1 MVVLAQETQEGTPVV
16 ENQPQQ
22 TETSTPQPTESVAE
36 TSTPN
41 PSVSPS
47 LEPSPAPSLEPSPIN
62 NLQTETPTPTATPAQ
77 EVLGADTNTT
87 TPFPSTP
94 ASEDK
99 NKDAHINAVVL
110 SDVSASSIDEADLSY
125 LESAT
130 SATLRTDKF
139 DYSPTDAVVITG
151 EGFAPNTEYEL
162 VITSGTGNFRFSDRV
177 TSDESGGLFYT
188 YQLDGTYR
196 PEYKAEV
203 FDLLG
208 GVAASVNFSD
218 SDKVRLCHRTK
229 SDSNPYVYL
238 EVNIKNN
245 GDLKGGHLNHT
256 GPIWYPG
263 IQGKWGDIIPPYSSG
278 NFNYSGM
285 NWDANGQAIWNNG
298 CKLQIAC
305 QEGPSW
311 TSDVI
316 SFNQGKNKDGSDVPE
331 ERSDPYNA
339 LGKPDSFGNDVNFVS
354 LGKGGSIV
362 LVFLGWV
369 KDKEGNDLS
378 FHEVTWGRENYP
390 EEKAKVEVSQDGDS
404 WYGDWIVSSKATNGI
419 GYIDFSSTRLS
430 WVKYVRI
437 TDTTDFSLHTNDA
450 DGYDLDALDAVYQLC
465 SLPSPSPT
473 LSPSPTPAPYCGD
486 GVKNG
491 QEQCDGSDG
500 VGQNQF
506 CTKNCKLIP
515 IYDGF
520 HSCPAGTVKSQSPV
534 LSKTISATDSDGETF
549 NLTAGGK
556 YLFEVSGVYS
566 YDKSNSAKWADA
578 AYATDNNWSSA
589 RSDIGIWE
597 TNRGVTSLLADFG
610 KGVGVVEWDD
620 NQVYN
625 SDHTYQKYY
634 SPTTNS
640 VKFLISD
647 WYDEWY
653 SSPYNNQSAMSDNSG
668 SLSLDVYECQP
679 VSEVTVCKYDNEEHP
694 LSDWR
699 VYLLGDKVGNTISV
713 PSNGTVVNA
722 GSYPNDNYVL
732 LASGTYNYGNDRMNA
747 DAANSYRYVGL
758 PCSGPTDGWVSGESS
773 CMGNYLSLNFSTS
786 GGPTAPGWGDYYNPD
801 HIYAKFFAGGGLNLK
816 VWDRCSSNQVEGCYG
831 DNEGSLSLDIY
842 KGFVGDTGENGCV
855 TFTNVPYGAYQLGEI
870 LQEGWQKV
878 SGSGE
883 VVIDSD
889 EENFDLI
896 NNELPKK
903 GNLKVSKVVDW
914 KNVTP
919 DTSKTFEIC
928 ITGPSYPNPDCKTAD
943 YDGETLEWKDIL
955 AGDYTVTETTPT
967 GGWIVTGSGQTV
979 TVNKDQTSSV
989 EIKNEANSII
999 IKAYKVVCDSEQYL
1013 PNWGNHGSVIG
1024 ANTAQS
1030 FVNNSQGHCRLED
1043 GWKFQYAPK
1052 GSGSNGAFQTNTQEL
1067 GTPWTTFGPTVGGEA
1082 VAVINDISNFDGR
1095 IETREVFKDNTY
1107 IPFSNSSN
1115 NVSAEFYCT
1124 GDTYN
1129 YDNWEW
1135 INNPQYGSTYYCVA
1149 FNAKKS
1155 TVISGRKF
1163 NDLNYNGKDDEEP
1176 GLENWKILA
1185 AQKVD
1190 EVNVSAKDMPTV
1202 SSNIPLISGQEYLL
1216 RVSGTYQAGDNITAD
1231 AKYSVRSP
1239 NTYWT
1244 DYVQNY
1250 QSYGP
1255 TLLDLQINNNS
1266 YDWGSYNPNH
1276 VYWLILSGGG
1286 SPINFRL
1293 NDIYPSNNSG
1303 SLNVK
1308 IYKVI
1313 SETTTAN
1320 DGSYQLTLTSDPG
1333 SDIIVAE
1340 ETQSGYMQ
1348 ITPNGENFGYCNVT
1362 SYQENKCNFG
1372 NALAYGS
1379 IYGYKYD
1386 EDRETGLGGWTIFI
1400 DDNNNGIL
1408 DQGEKDATT
1417 SDDEKNNGY
1426 YEFNGLTAGT
1436 YSVCEVEQEGWQ
1448 RMYPLGSNCQSVTI
1462 TSGSKFEVDF
1472 QNRKVVLGLSLTKS
1486 NDAATALSAG
1496 SQVNYTLKIKNT
1508 GNQKLTGVIIKDAP
1522 AGGFTYVDDSGI
1534 LDSNPINPTQLG
1546 GYLDWYIGDLD
1557 AGEEKVLS
1565 YKMSTNSGMIS
1576 GIYPNVAI
1584 ATGIYTPSEYQP
1596 EEVVTNRSLVVEAL
1610 AVDGDS
1616 GEERVES
1623 NAGVPVNSQVEIKA
1637 PLAYSTGVGGTGGQ
1651 VLGASTEAGEV
1662 LPAAGS
1668 DSRIVLFALLG
1679 LILGALLKVSGLAL
1693 ERNWV
1698 DYRKLKKNIKR
1709 MGSFIAVLIFL
1720 LGFAPSAR
1728 AFSDYVYI
1736 TQLPAYLNKEDF
1748 KISYS
1753 ALSENPISAQFY
1765 IRKDGDSSWRTLGSS
1780 LSGASGYVQVHGG
1793 DIYNGDGKY
1802 FFKVVINSGS
1812 AEDQTSTII
1821 DRQSPDPVRDYWKEK
1836 LGDGHYKLHWRNPDN
1851 EDFDKVIIYRSDSTN
1866 FTADSSTEIAT
1877 VWGSRNSE
1885 MTYENAAVAGKEY
1898 YFAIRAIDKAG
1909 NASSVVA
1916 DPETQVSAGAVLG
1929 ESTVATGSPKA
1940 EVVKIL
1946 PKEEKKGEV
1955 LGEENREE
1963 EPVSS
1968 PTPEVQEQSGGV
1980 LGQAIKFAKDRT
1992 KITLLI
1998 ALGLGIVSYYLSR
2011 LWKKNKN

>member
-1 MVVLAQETQEGTPVV
+1 MNKNKRRLIALISAFSVLINSLSFWSPLIVLAQETQEGTPVV

-36 TSTPN
+36 TTTPV

-47 LEPSPAPSLEPSPIN
+47 LEPSLAPSQEPSPAN

-77 EVLGADTNTT
+77 EVLGTNTNTT
-87 TPFPSTP
+87 TPLPSTP

-110 SDVSASSIDEADLSY
+110 NDVSASSVEEADLSY

-162 VITSGTGNFRFSDRV
+162 VITSNTGNFRFSDRV

-196 PEYKAEV
+196 PEYKVEV

-208 GVAASVNFSD
+208 ISVVSVNFLD
-218 SDKVRLCHRTK
+218 NNNGKVGLCHRTN
-229 SDSNPYVYL
+229 SNSNPYVYV
-238 EVNIKNN
+238 EADIKNN
-245 GDLKGGHLNHT
+245 GDLKGGHLDHK
-256 GPIWYPG
+256 GPVWYSG
-263 IQGKWGDIIPPYSSG
+263 IEGKWGDIIPPYSTG
-278 NFNYSGM
+278 NFNYLGM
-285 NWDANGQAIWNNG
+285 NWTDGQAIWDNN
-298 CKLQIAC
+298 CKLQTAC

-311 TSDVI
+311 ASGVI
-316 SFNQGKNKDGSDVPE
+316 SFNQGKNKDGSDVSE

-339 LGKPDSFGNDVNFVS
+339 LGEPDSSGNDVNFVS
-354 LGKGGSIV
+354 LGKGGYIV
-362 LVFLGWV
+362 LAFLGWV
-369 KDKEGNDLS
+369 KDQEGNDLS

-390 EEKAKVEVSQDGDS
+390 QEKAKVEVSQDGTN
-404 WYGDWIVSSKATNGI
+404 WYGDWTVVSSKDTNGV
-419 GYIDFSSTRLS
+419 GYVDFSSTGLS
-430 WVKYVRI
+430 WIKYVRI
-437 TDTTDFSLHTNDA
+437 TDTTDFSLHDDKA
-450 DGYDLDALDAVYQLC
+450 DGYDLDAVDAVYQLC
-465 SLPSPSPT
+465 SLPSPTPT
-473 LSPSPTPAPYCGD
+473 PTPTPTPAPVCGNGVKEVGEGCDGTD
-486 GVKNG
+486 GVTP
-491 QEQCDGSDG
+491 
-500 VGQNQF
+500 GQNF
-506 CTKNCKLIP
+506 CTATCHLVP
-515 IYDGF
+515 IYDGG
-520 HSCPAGTVKSQSPV
+520 HSCSPGTVKSQSPI
-534 LSKTISATDSDGETF
+534 LSKTIYANDTSGETF
-549 NLTAGGK
+549 GLTSGGK
-556 YLFEVSGVYS
+556 YLFEVSGTFRPTS
-566 YDKSNSAKWADA
+566 PSGWWADA
-578 AYATDNNWSSA
+578 GYTTNNNWSSLA
-589 RSDIGIWE
+589 TQYGIHGTGSDYAAHA
-597 TNRGVTSLLADFG
+597 LLADLG
-610 KGVGVVEWDD
+610 SGVGVVDWGQYNPEH
-620 NQVYN
+620 VY
-625 SDHTYQKYY
+625 TKYY
-634 SPTTNS
+634 EPTSST
-640 VKFLISD
+640 VTVQFVIGDRYGD
-647 WYDEWY
+647 WFNTPWQ
-653 SSPYNNQSAMSDNSG
+653 NQGGMGDNSG
-668 SLSLDVYECQP
+668 SLTLNVYECQP
-679 VSEVTVCKYDNEEHP
+679 
-694 LSDWR
+694 
-699 VYLLGDKVGNTISV
+699 NT
-713 PSNGTVVNA
+713 
-722 GSYPNDNYVL
+722 
-732 LASGTYNYGNDRMNA
+732 
-747 DAANSYRYVGL
+747 
-758 PCSGPTDGWVSGESS
+758 
-773 CMGNYLSLNFSTS
+773 
-786 GGPTAPGWGDYYNPD
+786 
-801 HIYAKFFAGGGLNLK
+801 
-816 VWDRCSSNQVEGCYG
+816 
-831 DNEGSLSLDIY
+831 
-842 KGFVGDTGENGCV
+842 
-855 TFTNVPYGAYQLGEI
+855 
-870 LQEGWQKV
+870 
-878 SGSGE
+878 
-883 VVIDSD
+883 
-889 EENFDLI
+889 
-896 NNELPKK
+896 
-903 GNLKVSKVVDW
+903 GNLQVKKVVDW
-914 KNVTP
+914 KDFTP
-919 DTSKTFEIC
+919 DKDKTFEIC
-928 ITGPSYPNPDCKTAD
+928 ITGPSYPNPNCKTAD

-955 AGDYTVTETTPT
+955 AGNYTVTETTPT

-979 TVNKDQTSSV
+979 TVNKDQTSYV
-989 EIKNEANSII
+989 KIKNEVNPVV

-1024 ANTAQS
+1024 ADTAQS
-1030 FVNNSQGHCRLED
+1030 FVNNSQGHCRLEG

-1052 GSGSNGAFQTNTQEL
+1052 GSGSNGQFQTNTQEL
-1067 GTPWTTFGPTVGGEA
+1067 GAPWKTFGPTVGGEA
-1082 VAVINDISNFDGR
+1082 VAVINDISNFGGR

-1149 FNAKKS
+1149 FNAPNYGSVSGYKWEDLNGDGNWDEIEPVVDGSETNVTIFIDLDLDGKQEEDEPRTDIAEDGS
-1155 TVISGRKF
+1155 YSFEDLLPGEYSVCERVDLLSGWVATKPRCQGVTVSAGQDSKVNFGNFRLAKIQGRKY
-1163 NDLNYNGKDDEEP
+1163 NDLNGDGTRDSGEPYLNGWTIRAYKKAD
-1176 GLENWKILA
+1176 
-1185 AQKVD
+1185 
-1190 EVNVSAKDMPTV
+1190 
-1202 SSNIPLISGQEYLL
+1202 SG
-1216 RVSGTYQAGDNITAD
+1216 
-1231 AKYSVRSP
+1231 
-1239 NTYWT
+1239 W
-1244 DYVQNY
+1244 
-1250 QSYGP
+1250 
-1255 TLLDLQINNNS
+1255 TLLDS
-1266 YDWGSYNPNH
+1266 
-1276 VYWLILSGGG
+1276 VLSGHTGNVG
-1286 SPINFRL
+1286 QYRFEGLGPGRYKICEVLQEGWVQTSPTGAANRVALDEAPRCRVVDINL
-1293 NDIYPSNNSG
+1293 SGEINSG
-1303 SLNVK
+1303 R
-1308 IYKVI
+1308 
-1313 SETTTAN
+1313 
-1320 DGSYQLTLTSDPG
+1320 
-1333 SDIIVAE
+1333 
-1340 ETQSGYMQ
+1340 
-1348 ITPNGENFGYCNVT
+1348 
-1362 SYQENKCNFG
+1362 NFG
-1372 NALAYGS
+1372 NFELGS
-1379 IYGYKYD
+1379 IDGYKYD
-1386 EDRETGLGGWTIFI
+1386 EDGETGIPGWTIFI
-1400 DDNNNGIL
+1400 DKDGKGDL
-1408 DQGEKDATT
+1408 DEGET
-1417 SDDEKNNGY
+1417 SAVTDSTGY
-1426 YEFNGLTAGT
+1426 YKFDGLTAGT

-1462 TSGSKFEVDF
+1462 TSGSKARADF
-1472 QNRKVVLGLSLTKS
+1472 QNREVVLGLSLTKS
-1486 NDAATALSAG
+1486 NNATTALSAG
-1496 SQVNYTLKIKNT
+1496 SQVTYTLKIKNT

-1576 GIYPNVAI
+1576 GIYPSVAI
-1584 ATGIYTPSEYQP
+1584 AAGIYTPSEYQS

-1693 ERNWV
+1693 ERDWV

-1753 ALSENPISAQFY
+1753 ALSENPIFAQFY
-1765 IRKDGDSSWRTLGSS
+1765 IRKDGDSSWRTLGSP

-1851 EDFDKVIIYRSDSTN
+1851 EDFDKVIIYRSDSAN

-1877 VWGSRNSE
+1877 VWGTRNSE
-1885 MTYENAAVAGKEY
+1885 MTYENAAAAGKEY

-1909 NASSVVA
+1909 NVSSVVA

-1955 LGEENREE
+1955 LGEENKEE
-1963 EPVSS
+1963 ETVSS
-1968 PTPEVQEQSGGV
+1968 PTPEVQEQAGGV

-1998 ALGLGIVSYYLSR
+1998 ALGLGVVSYYLSR